1 MLEVGVQSRGN
12 SGTDLLREAVTT
24 GTNLVQEELQ
34 SQGLRDPLRDMAAA
48 GSLTTPDGNF
58 GPLDNLAF
66 DPNKES
72 WAATPDFQPQGQMPA
87 SSTALQQAQQQHLTT
102 MSELGASVNIV
113 HPMQRVLSTD
123 AINAPEQGRFSQPS
137 STQSSRPSSPTDG
150 LLTLSSDSLL
160 QAVQEAA
167 RHGQPKP
174 TKATIRVPARAVRL
188 LLRSRA
194 VLEEFQTATNVI
206 FVTCCSETHPSDGV
220 AEILVR
226 GTRDAVQHATAMLE
240 HLGKVVVPRLDAS
253 LRPVPAV
260 HVDEDDAVFGAYFER
275 DPYTSG
281 RQSLSAP
288 MSPAAPRAPRPS
300 GSVSV
305 PQSPMMSSRQSS
317 MASIRRGPVPTDKNA
332 FIFIDNSNIFI
343 GAQLDGNVRD
353 LAVRVNI
360 RALCEVVEGGLPC
373 HYRAVTGT
381 APASSRI
388 WHEWENNQYRV
399 FLSGRQGGS
408 DDALHHTIAEQLRQH
423 ASQPQILVLAT
434 GDGNETER
442 FGSFPQLAEEALQAG
457 WDVRV
462 WSWEQSISG
471 KFRDLMARYADQI
484 TISFLDP
491 FKQTITFKA
500 GQSPTSSPQTRRR
513 QSSVDEG
520 GYHSPRT
527 SARASLH
534 FGNGH
539 PGNNGAA
546 MNWRSPGP
554 PMRAS
559 SNPQLLSPLSHAA
572 PQHLQHMQQQAPHSQ
587 GRRNRHSF
595 DLGTLRQDLPSYPQ
609 HPGGGMQP
617 PHQARGRPSWT
628 APPSNNGWGQMA
640 PLPEDGQH
648 QHPQAQPQG
657 PPSSGQ
663 TWSNGSIW

>member
-1 MLEVGVQSRGN
+1 MLDIATQSRGN
-12 SGTDLLREAVTT
+12 SGTDLLREAVST
-24 GTNLVQEELQ
+24 GISQ
-34 SQGLRDPLRDMAAA
+34 SSADVVDPLRAMAEQP
-48 GSLTTPDGNF
+48 LTSPAGNF
-58 GPLDNLAF
+58 SPLDNNLGTH
-66 DPNKES
+66 PNKQQ
-72 WAATPDFQPQGQMPA
+72 WVQAADFHPQQAQHGQLPA
-87 SSTALQQAQQQHLTT
+87 SALHQAQQQHQHT
-102 MSELGASVNIV
+102 MSELEMAHSNVNVV
-113 HPMQRVLSTD
+113 HPMQRVLSHEAVHTLD
-123 AINAPEQGRFSQPS
+123 HGQWNAASPHAASEPS
-137 STQSSRPSSPTDG
+137 SARSSRPTSPTDG
-150 LLTLSSDSLL
+150 LLTLSADSLI

-188 LLRSRA
+188 LLRSKA
-194 VLEEFQTATNVI
+194 VLEQFQASTNVT
-206 FVTCCSETHPSDGV
+206 FVTCCSETHPNDGV

-253 LRPVPAV
+253 LRPVPSV
-260 HVDEDDAVFGAYFER
+260 LVDDDDSVFGSYFESN
-275 DPYTSG
+275 PYASG

-288 MSPAAPRAPRPS
+288 MSPAAPRAQRTS

-305 PQSPMMSSRQSS
+305 PQSPMMSSRSSS
-317 MASIRRGPVPTDKNA
+317 MANMLRQPPPGDKQA
-332 FIFIDNSNIFI
+332 FVFIDNSNIFI

-360 RALCEVVEGGLPC
+360 RTLCEVVEGGLPC

-381 APASSRI
+381 APSSSRI

-423 ASQPQILVLAT
+423 ADKPQILVLAT

-491 FKQTITFKA
+491 FKQSITFKA

-513 QSSVDEG
+513 MSMGDEG
-520 GYHSPRT
+520 GYSPR
-527 SARASLH
+527 SARASLQ
-534 FGNGH
+534 FN
-539 PGNNGAA
+539 GNNGQ
-546 MNWRSPGP
+546 MNWRSAP
-554 PMRAS
+554 RTA
-559 SNPQLLSPLSHAA
+559 SNPQLLSPLSHG
-572 PQHLQHMQQQAPHSQ
+572 QPHP
-587 GRRNRHSF
+587 RRGRHSF
-595 DLGTLRQDLPSYPQ
+595 DLGALRQDLPSFP
-609 HPGGGMQP
+609 HPGM
-617 PHQARGRPSWT
+617 
-628 APPSNNGWGQMA
+628 
-640 PLPEDGQH
+640 
-648 QHPQAQPQG
+648 QG
-657 PPSSGQ
+657 PPQQQQHRGGRGWPQSGPTTPGNQ
-663 TWSNGSIW
+663 GAWGGHMAALPENDGQQSAPAASYGNSIW